1 MQYMTWS
8 GQYRDFFEG
17 FFFRENENL
26 LIVETSISSFR
37 QRGETKWYKSKSQWK
52 KNLDQSW

>member
-8 GQYRDFFEG
+8 GQDRDFLRV

-26 LIVETSISSFR
+26 FIVETSISSFR
-37 QRGETKWYKSKSQWK
+37 QRGETKWYESKSQWK
-52 KNLDQSW
+52 ENLDQSW